1 MSQPTEQP
9 DPDPVREPTDPAG
22 ESTDP
27 VETSTGSTGD
37 CLERAGTTRAAGCP
51 PWAWIL
57 GIWAVLAVVVT
68 MVAITAIA
76 HRSPT
81 NTNIESRPWIDAW
94 LVDDARWYQAIAA
107 DGYSYTPGQQSS
119 VAFFPAYPMA
129 VRGVGLL
136 LGGDVRLAAWLV
148 ALAAGLAAVL
158 LFTGW
163 VWSRLPRP
171 AALTAVA
178 VLMLYP
184 YSFFLYGPMM
194 SDAFFLLLALA
205 PFVLL
210 ERRMFWA
217 AGFVGA
223 LATAAR
229 PVGVAVAVGL
239 VVRTLEVLA
248 ERRATAPPGRGPAR
262 RWPAHVGWRE
272 LYRAVPAVRWR
283 EAGVLLS
290 GVGLAAWCVYL
301 LVNFGDPL
309 AFNTVQAA
317 PGWYQGTGPKTW
329 FKAVFL
335 GTMVKGPFDVA
346 LRLFAQA
353 LMCLIA
359 VLLLRRVWRLFGWG
373 YLAFSVVVLLIPLL
387 GTKDFM
393 GTGRYV
399 MAAFPVIA
407 AAGHV
412 LANAR
417 PGWLR
422 PVVLAAGFLGMLVV
436 TWVFATGTSVT

>member
-9 DPDPVREPTDPAG
+9 EPDAVG
-22 ESTDP
+22 
-27 VETSTGSTGD
+27 GSTESSDSPG
-37 CLERAGTTRAAGCP
+37 AAGRP
-51 PWAWIL
+51 PWAWII
-57 GIWAVLAVVVT
+57 GIWAALAVVVT
-68 MVAITAIA
+68 TVAITAIA
-76 HRSPT
+76 YRPPT
-81 NTNIESRPWIDAW
+81 NLNVESRPWIDAW
-94 LVDDARWYQAIAA
+94 LIDDARWYQSIAA
-107 DGYSYTPGQQSS
+107 DGYFYTPGQQSS
-119 VAFFPAYPMA
+119 VAFFPAYPMT

-148 ALAAGLAAVL
+148 SLAAGLAAVL

-217 AGFVGA
+217 AGVMGA
-223 LATAAR
+223 LATAGR

-239 VVRTLEVLA
+239 VVRTLELLA
-248 ERRATAPPGRGPAR
+248 QRRAAGTAPPDPAR
-262 RWPAHVGWRE
+262 WWPAHVGWRE
-272 LYRAVPAVRWR
+272 LIRAIPAVRWR

-290 GVGLAAWCVYL
+290 GLGLAGWCLYL
-301 LVNFGDPL
+301 WVNFGDPL

-329 FKAVFL
+329 FKVIFF
-335 GTMVKGPFDVA
+335 GTMVKGPVDVA